1 MRQEQYRASK
11 LIQGRYITIERN
23 ETEDEDIVLVLYTN
37 FIEGTQLIY
46 RYMLMY
52 ERYIYIIND
61 TDILIYNN

>member
-23 ETEDEDIVLVLYTN
+23 ETEDEDTVPVLYTN

-52 ERYIYIIND
+52 ERYIY
-61 TDILIYNN
+61 YK